1 MTKGTVFAA
10 IFLLS
15 YLTAGLASGSETIRN
30 VPRTPHGAPEGS
42 TLEDIGRAIQQVA
55 GEQKW
60 YGGVEG
66 DGLIVVSTTIRT
78 HRATVAIGYD
88 AEAFWIDY
96 RDSSNLDYNPNDL
109 VRRGPGMERPIV
121 KKGPRIHGNYNVW
134 VGDLAA
140 HLGARIRSA
149 VRSSQDPPT
158 HVGPALIADELEK
171 LDALRRRGVLTQSE
185 FDAQKARLLERD

>member
-15 YLTAGLASGSETIRN
+15 YLAAGLASGSETIRN

-60 YGGVEG
+60 YGGAED

-88 AEAFWIDY
+88 ADAFWIDY

-109 VRRGPGMERPIV
+109 VRRGPGVNRRVV

-140 HLGARIRSA
+140 HLGARTRSA
-149 VRSSQDPPT
+149 VRSPQDPPT